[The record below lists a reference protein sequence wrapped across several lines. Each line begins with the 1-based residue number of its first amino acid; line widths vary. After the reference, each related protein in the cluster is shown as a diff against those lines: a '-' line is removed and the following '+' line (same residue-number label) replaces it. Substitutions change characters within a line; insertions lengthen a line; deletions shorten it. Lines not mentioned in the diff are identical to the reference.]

1 MAMSNDRIISADSGP
16 FYRFV
21 DDCSRLPDKLPNLK
35 GARGKKRRPPARRK
49 KRRGDKSDG

>member
-1 MAMSNDRIISADSGP
+1 MSDERAIPLSSGP

-35 GARGKKRRPPARRK
+35 AARGKKRRPPARRK